1 MFESLRRASRV
12 VLIAGRLPMPRE
24 SADAWLIAL
33 RWLAIAGMLLT
44 TWAAKELVPGLPLL
58 PLTSLL
64 TLLSL
69 LNIGWM
75 IFSSPGRS
83 LAGPQLLCDVV
94 ALGALLWFSGGIENP
109 FAGFLTFQIA
119 LAGLVTRGNTT
130 AGIAGAVVIASL
142 ILFFA
147 PEIPWHTA
155 VVSPESLR
163 RIGSVACVAGFGGF
177 TGFAAWVHGRRLD
190 ALRAESTRDE
200 RLTMAGRLAGSMA
213 HELNTPLATILL
225 ASNELAEIASTAD
238 HDEVIALSRTL
249 AQQAQRASD
258 IIELLRGRVRDGQ
271 LLSRMGMMNV
281 SALVVEILDEE
292 LARLHFK
299 GKKHVAVGDSIR
311 AWGSA
316 AALRQIL
323 MNVAKNAVE
332 AMASSNDRHLE
343 IAVTQ
348 SDQRVRVVVRDNGGG
363 IPSARLA
370 RLGEPFQTS
379 KELSGGMGLGLYV
392 CATLA
397 EQMGAQLLIESR
409 EGEETCVTL
418 ALRRDPPKG
427 ADAAS
432 PALDG
437 LSERED

>member
-12 VLIAGRLPMPRE
+12 VLIAGRVPMPRE

-44 TWAAKELVPGLPLL
+44 IWAAKQLVPGLRLL

-75 IFSSPGRS
+75 IFSSPSRS
-83 LAGPQLLCDVV
+83 LAVPQLLCDVV
-94 ALGALLWFSGGIENP
+94 ALSALLWFSGGIANP

-130 AGIAGAVVIASL
+130 AAIAGAVVIASL
-142 ILFFA
+142 VLFFA
-147 PEIPWHTA
+147 PEIPWQTA

-163 RIGSVACVAGFGGF
+163 RVASVACVAGFGGF

-190 ALRAESTRDE
+190 ALRAESARDE

-225 ASNELAEIASTAD
+225 ASNELAEVAVTGD
-238 HDEVIALSRTL
+238 HEEVVALSRTL

-271 LLSRMGMMNV
+271 LLSRMGMMDV
-281 SALVVEILDEE
+281 SALVGEVVDEE
-292 LARLHFK
+292 LTRLHFK
-299 GKKHVAVGDSIR
+299 GKTRIEAGTAIE

-323 MNVAKNAVE
+323 VNVAKNAVE
-332 AMASSNDRHLE
+332 AMASTSERHLE
-343 IAVTQ
+343 IDVVQ
-348 SDQRVRVVVRDNGGG
+348 SSERVRVIVRDNGGG
-363 IPSARLA
+363 IPSSRLA

-418 ALRRDPPKG
+418 ALRRAPPR
-427 ADAAS
+427 DATATV

-437 LSERED
+437 LGEREE